1 MNPVVERDIMHIG
14 RVMRATVVQCAPE
27 IMLVDYWRNR
37 LNTRIETSRL
47 TEYQLDTLLEL
58 MRELDEIER
67 RINRKSP
74 QPIWLRESHDAVE
87 SL

>member
-1 MNPVVERDIMHIG
+1 MNPIVERDIMHIG

-37 LNTRIETSRL
+37 LNIRIETSRL
-47 TEYQLDTLLEL
+47 TEYQVNTLQEL
-58 MRELDEIER
+58 MYELDEIER
-67 RINRKSP
+67 RINRKNP
-74 QPIWLRESHDAVE
+74 RPIRLRESHDAVE

>member
-27 IMLVDYWRNR
+27 MMLVEYWRNR
-37 LNTRIETSRL
+37 LNNRLETPHL
-47 TEYQLDTLLEL
+47 TEHQRNTLLEL
-58 MRELDEIER
+58 MHELNGIER
-67 RINRKSP
+67 RTYWKSARR
-74 QPIWLRESHDAVE
+74 ISRREAHEAVE